1 MAGHFKTADN
11 IRVNALCP
19 GAMRTAIVPAAAWD
33 PFPDDVFTPLE
44 AIAGVAL
51 RLARGDEAI
60 VDAKGVEIP
69 PGAYGQAVIA
79 NGSNFYLQREPEY
92 CDEAMRQT
100 MESTRVDKH

>member
-1 MAGHFKTADN
+1 MAGHFKAADN

-19 GAMRTAIVPAAAWD
+19 GAMRTAIVPTAAWA

-44 AIAGVAL
+44 AIARVAL
-51 RLARGDEAI
+51 QLARGDAAV
-60 VDAKGVEIP
+60 VDARGVDIA
-69 PGAYGQAVIA
+69 PGAYGQAVVVH
-79 NGSNFYLQREPEY
+79 GRHFYLQPEPAY